1 MSWQKEGLSPLKT
14 DFAVT
19 LVAPYRHQ
27 DMFSSV
33 SSDRSHEDAVR
44 DMMRSPQSSATT
56 EYCQK
61 LQQWMW
67 HYYWRY
73 ASWQSLVALST
84 LPFPPLYDVPP
95 HGTSTRTARTPASTG
110 QQAFDSRNWY
120 NYPYPLSLPAS
131 PEGAQTYQTL
141 PTSQTAA
148 TDARAGQHQNGIP
161 LQPGIIFG
169 MHVKAS

>member
-1 MSWQKEGLSPLKT
+1 M
-14 DFAVT
+14 
-19 LVAPYRHQ
+19 APYRHQ